1 MNAAA
6 ATPPFRV
13 VAAALRLTT
22 ERLARELTHP
32 AADAPDWNKFEWD
45 VARAAA
51 AMQGISSLLAKR
63 LTWRGPARWQNFLD
77 AQREQGTR
85 RDARV
90 GDLLARIDR
99 ATQRENV
106 AVVALKGAAL
116 RTLGMYESG
125 DRPMGDIDLLA
136 RPEEFPAVARA
147 LQTLDYQQT
156 FVSRRHAVFSI
167 DAAEA
172 PRGFGEHIDNPLKI
186 ELHAHIAES
195 LPVTV
200 VDITAQ
206 VGAGIRAP
214 GINAY
219 PDRAAL
225 LAHLL
230 LHAAGNMRA
239 HALRLLQLEDI
250 ARLACDMTER
260 DWRALLGSGGPDACW
275 WGLPGLLL
283 ARRYCGAPIPDAVL
297 AQFAAL
303 CPRRLA
309 RAAQRCTLTDVS
321 WSNLRIAAFPGIEW
335 SRSMLETL
343 RYANSRILPG
353 KAALGELE
361 VVVSLMPEMRTIP
374 WYGQRHATRIV
385 RWLFTRPPRVQTM
398 RSVLDALAAA
408 RQTGAA

>member
-1 MNAAA
+1 MSA
-6 ATPPFRV
+6 ATAVLPFRV
-13 VAAALRLTT
+13 VKAALRLTT
-22 ERLARELTHP
+22 ERLALELTQP
-32 AADAPDWNKFEWD
+32 AAVAPDWDEFEWD

-63 LTWRGPARWQNFLD
+63 LKWRGPARWQNFLD
-77 AQREQGTR
+77 AQHEQGAR
-85 RDARV
+85 RDARL
-90 GDLLARIDR
+90 GELLARIDR
-99 ATQRENV
+99 ATRHENV
-106 AVVALKGAAL
+106 AVIALKGAAL
-116 RTLGMYESG
+116 RTLGIYEAG

-136 RPEEFPAVARA
+136 RPEDFPAVARA
-147 LQTLDYQQT
+147 LQTLDFHQA
-156 FVSRRHAVFSI
+156 FVSRRHAVFANE
-167 DAAEA
+167 AAAA
-172 PRGFGEHIDNPLKI
+172 PREFGEHIDNPLKI
-186 ELHAHIAES
+186 EVHAHIAES

-206 VGAGIRAP
+206 LATGIRAP

-239 HALRLLQLEDI
+239 HCLRLLQLEDI

-260 DWRALLGSGGPDACW
+260 DWQVLLESGGPDACW
-275 WGLPGLLL
+275 WGLPALLL
-283 ARRYCGAPIPDAVL
+283 AQRYCGAPIPDAVF

-303 CPRRLA
+303 CPRRL
-309 RAAQRCTLTDVS
+309 RHAAQRYTLTDVS

-335 SRSMLETL
+335 SRSMLEAL
-343 RYANSRILPG
+343 RFANSRIVPG

-361 VVVSLMPEMRTIP
+361 SAVKLMPEMRTIP

-385 RWLFTRPPRVQTM
+385 RWLFTRPPRVQSM
-398 RSVLDALAAA
+398 RSVLDALAAGKGDA
-408 RQTGAA
+408 S

>member
-1 MNAAA
+1 
-6 ATPPFRV
+6 
-13 VAAALRLTT
+13 
-22 ERLARELTHP
+22 
-32 AADAPDWNKFEWD
+32 
-45 VARAAA
+45 
-51 AMQGISSLLAKR
+51 
-63 LTWRGPARWQNFLD
+63 
-77 AQREQGTR
+77 
-85 RDARV
+85 
-90 GDLLARIDR
+90 LLARIDR
-99 ATQRENV
+99 ATRHENV

-116 RTLGMYESG
+116 RTLGIYESG

-136 RPEEFPAVARA
+136 RSEDFPAVTRA
-147 LQTLDYQQT
+147 LQTLDFHQS
-156 FVSRRHAVFSI
+156 FVSRRHAVFADI
-167 DAAEA
+167 AAAA
-172 PRGFGEHIDNPLKI
+172 PPGFGEHIDNPLKI

-206 VGAGIRAP
+206 VAAGFLAP

-260 DWRALLGSGGPDACW
+260 DWHVLLRSGGPGSCW
-275 WGLPGLLL
+275 WGLPALLL
-283 ARRYCGAPIPDAVL
+283 ARRYCKAPVPDAVL
-297 AQFAAL
+297 ARFAAI
-303 CPRRLA
+303 CPRRLR
-309 RAAQRCTLTDVS
+309 RAARHYTLTDVS

-335 SRSMLETL
+335 SRSMLEAL
-343 RYANSRILPG
+343 RFANSRILPG

-361 VVVSLMPEMRTIP
+361 SAVNVLPGLRTIP
-374 WYGQRHATRIV
+374 WYGQRHAIRIV

-398 RSVLDALAAA
+398 LSVLDALATEPQAA
-408 RQTGAA
+408 DALSP